1 MPTAPALR
9 HNLFRCTPM
18 YTRSCHRRWTMRR
31 TGTHTVC
38 AAVVAAVGWMHA
50 ASAGAQTP
58 VRLFCRWGKPAKMA
72 PVPKCGIPR
81 ELEVKVPANT
91 WKLYF
96 LRGENPGL
104 SGYFHRGRAIGAK
117 PKVFHRKVNLV
128 NVVLLLCPADFKGER
143 VLAFQR
149 YNNQRRLS
157 GRPTCRLSPPGKAG
171 TPRAGTRP
179 VEPPKTRPD
188 PGAGTGGTA
197 GAAKTGAGTSAA
209 GSKKAGAAGGGG
221 VYDAAAGSKPSSGS
235 SKASWKKIDRL
246 ARLLGLTALALALC
260 CLVALGVVYR
270 YFSRK
275 LRKVEEDS

>member
-1 MPTAPALR
+1 
-9 HNLFRCTPM
+9 
-18 YTRSCHRRWTMRR
+18 
-31 TGTHTVC
+31 
-38 AAVVAAVGWMHA
+38 MHA
-50 ASAGAQTP
+50 APAQAQTQ

-96 LRGENPGL
+96 LRSENPGL

-149 YNNQRRLS
+149 MNNLRRLA
-157 GRPTCRLSPPGKAG
+157 GRPTCRLGPPGKAV
-171 TPRAGTRP
+171 TPRPGTRP
-179 VEPPKTRPD
+179 AEPARPGTD
-188 PGAGTGGTA
+188 PGAGA
-197 GAAKTGAGTSAA
+197 GAGAGTAKTGAGGSAA
-209 GSKKAGAAGGGG
+209 GAKKAGTAGGGG
-221 VYDAAAGSKPSSGS
+221 VYDAAAGSKSKSGS

-246 ARLLGLTALALALC
+246 ARLLGLTALAVALC
-260 CLVALGVVYR
+260 CLVALGVLFR

-275 LRKVEEDS
+275 LRKVEEDN